1 MPSAQNLLRLKSA
14 FQGSCRRTLKH
25 QEHQKS
31 ARSLPKVGNQLPN
44 ISLSYSFGTD
54 NLSSTTG
61 FRNLGR
67 FNQSNR
73 WSDQTIDQKKALSMS
88 GALSRTFSIPS
99 VHGPSWQVCEYHT
112 HLFLVDKSSISSSNC
127 SPNTVLEAK
136 LPGKV
141 AVHSSIKAVTYSGTG
156 HLEGFCLP
164 VKSIHGPKLSNQCL
178 GLRKNVSLNKISL
191 SASFCSIQGNGHYK
205 RDRDRPEKRNPIG
218 LNLAYGLLGFHFFGN
233 GSWLRW
239 VCGPESKGFHNF
251 TAFLNTAA
259 RASPDTT
266 FDGSAKYD
274 NLDDSSNASDQALL
288 GDRVL
293 KLLSGACYLPHPD
306 KEATGGEDAHFICAD
321 EQAIGVADGVGGW
334 AQMGVNA
341 GDYAR
346 ELMSHSVAAIQE
358 EPRGAINLARVLE
371 KAYLST
377 KARGSSTACIL
388 ALSDQGLHAV
398 NLGDSGFLVVRDGC
412 TILRSPVQQHDFNLT
427 FQLES
432 GGGSDLPSSAQV
444 FNLQVAPGDVIIAG
458 TDGLFDNLYNN
469 EVTAVV
475 VHAVRAGLGPQI
487 TAQKI
492 AALAR
497 QRAQD
502 THRQTPFSTAAQDAG
517 FRYYGGKLDDIT
529 VVVSY
534 VSSSN
539 SN

>member
-239 VCGPESKGFHNF
+239 VCGPEWKGFHNF